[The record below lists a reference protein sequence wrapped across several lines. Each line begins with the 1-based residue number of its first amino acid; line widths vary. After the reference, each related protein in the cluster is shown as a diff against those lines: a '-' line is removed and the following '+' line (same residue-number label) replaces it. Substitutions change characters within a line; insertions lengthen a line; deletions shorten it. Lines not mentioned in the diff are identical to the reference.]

1 MDTWAAFR
9 YNYTNGLSDLIA
21 RAVCHRNLWNKQQNM
36 YRYCVDNAVIYT
48 SEDIVL
54 FRDSPFASWM
64 ERLTLENPEHAIS
77 PDTDS
82 AAPVNP
88 TVRQD
93 ELAGTLETDGKTVVL
108 IDWDWDE
115 PTRRTST
122 LGAMRAGV
130 DFIVNAQLALGSLS
144 EPANLLMRTSGYS
157 ELGNYLY
164 VPCDTQTETTINAA
178 FRLSFLADLL
188 HSLQGQLPPQMLIIR
203 GNADLV
209 PLRTEDHVYHYNA
222 VKTRFMETMRTFR
235 KHRLPDPVESSH
247 FGRWS
252 ECANEVLRQR
262 ALREQES
269 ELEHEVEHEV
279 ENISASAE
287 GRQAPASEAVD
298 AQMHDQMH
306 DTAVQQPAMAAGGQ
320 LVQRRTSAALGP
332 QYAHDAQAR
341 VMPAG
346 QTLAEQASLLP
357 ASSPIA
363 SSSFFRRGSTVEIP
377 RGAPEVQAP
386 LTADSDA
393 HKSLEGDSGFSIGS
407 PQSDVALQDLAF
419 IGSRGRATGTSK
431 ANTDTQASRSR
442 PRSRPVVKERAASVS
457 AAPLELKAN
466 SFPPAAKPRPKL
478 KPHPLD
484 SADVQ
489 EPASAPLGDS
499 GVDMDAVSASL
510 PPAGLTTS
518 EAFRESAPEAIR
530 EKSRL
535 ENERYPSESDVITEA
550 PVRPAPRP
558 FDSTLM
564 TSEPFLD

>member
-1 MDTWAAFR
+1 
-9 YNYTNGLSDLIA
+9 
-21 RAVCHRNLWNKQQNM
+21 M
-36 YRYCVDNAVIYT
+36 YRYCVDNSVTYT

-77 PDTDS
+77 PDTGS
-82 AAPVNP
+82 TAPVNP

-93 ELAGTLETDGKTVVL
+93 ELASTLEADGKTVVL

-164 VPCDTQTETTINAA
+164 VPCDTQTETTINAS

-269 ELEHEVEHEV
+269 ELAHEV
-279 ENISASAE
+279 ENIPASAE

-298 AQMHDQMH
+298 AQMHD
-306 DTAVQQPAMAAGGQ
+306 TAVQQPAMAAGGQ
-320 LVQRRTSAALGP
+320 VAQRHTGTASAP
-332 QYAHDAQAR
+332 QYAHDVQAR
-341 VMPAG
+341 VMPVG
-346 QTLAEQASLLP
+346 QTLAEQASMLP
-357 ASSPIA
+357 TSSPIA
-363 SSSFFRRGSTVEIP
+363 SSSFFKRGSTVEIP
-377 RGAPEVQAP
+377 RSPPEVQTP

-393 HKSLEGDSGFSIGS
+393 NSDPHKGLEGDSDFSIGS

-419 IGSRGRATGTSK
+419 IGSSRRATDTPK
-431 ANTDTQASRSR
+431 ATTDTQISS

-457 AAPLELKAN
+457 AAPLALKAN
-466 SFPPAAKPRPKL
+466 SFPPVAKPQSKL

-489 EPASAPLGDS
+489 ETASAPLGDS

-510 PPAGLTTS
+510 PPAGLATS
-518 EAFRESAPEAIR
+518 EAFRETAPETVR

-535 ENERYPSESDVITEA
+535 EGERYPLESDVITEA

-558 FDSTLM
+558 FNSTLM